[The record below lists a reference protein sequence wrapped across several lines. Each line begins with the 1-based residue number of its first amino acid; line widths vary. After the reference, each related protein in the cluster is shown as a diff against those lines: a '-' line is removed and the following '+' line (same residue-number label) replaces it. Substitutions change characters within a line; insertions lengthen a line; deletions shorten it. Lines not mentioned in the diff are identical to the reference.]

1 MNGGKGP
8 IQIRFRHHFME
19 RQGMSNTRQGMS
31 LGVGSFQSHGNNADN
46 HDPGERNTHYIQTT
60 TMVSGTMPS
69 DRITIGKFS
78 SLTFLSQKA
87 LRLYD
92 QKGVLVPGEKDR
104 FTGYRYYTVDQIET
118 ALRVKTLCNLGFGLA
133 DIGAILSALSS
144 EDDATVRAYL
154 AKRHRETVS
163 EIRRLEKITSLLME
177 KRDFSELFALNIS
190 EPVLKNIPPV
200 RIISGRRTG
209 TYEEVCST
217 VSQSLIDIISSPENQ
232 KNGVT
237 VNGPCMSLCYDNEYR
252 ETDADI
258 EMALPVQGNV
268 IVHDPGFSVR
278 TLPAVRAVSVIYKG
292 PYEHEGFL
300 VAFQNAFRFAAEN
313 GLEPVG
319 PDRQLYIN
327 DPSAT
332 PAEELLTEVQIPVR

>member
-1 MNGGKGP
+1 
-8 IQIRFRHHFME
+8 
-19 RQGMSNTRQGMS
+19 
-31 LGVGSFQSHGNNADN
+31 
-46 HDPGERNTHYIQTT
+46 
-60 TMVSGTMPS
+60 MPS

-92 QKGVLVPGEKDR
+92 QKGILVPGVKDR

-133 DIGAILSALSS
+133 EIGTMLSALSRG
-144 EDDATVRAYL
+144 DDAAVTDCL

-163 EIRRLEKITSLLME
+163 EIGRLEKISSLLME
-177 KRDFSELFALNIS
+177 NGNFSELFAMNIS

-200 RIISGRRTG
+200 RVISGRRIG
-209 TYEEVCST
+209 TYESVCSS
-217 VSQSLIDIISSPENQ
+217 VSRALIDILSSPENQ
-232 KNGVT
+232 RNGVT
-237 VNGPCMSLCYDNEYR
+237 VTGPCMSLCYDSEYR

-258 EMALPVQGNV
+258 EMALPMQGNV
-268 IVHDPGFSVR
+268 IIHEPDYSVR

-300 VAFQNAFRFAAEN
+300 VAFQDVFRFAAEH
-313 GLEPVG
+313 GLQPEG
-319 PDRQLYIN
+319 PDRQLYLN
-327 DPSAT
+327 DPDTT
-332 PAEELLTEVQIPVR
+332 PAEELLTEVQVPVRG